1 MANDVANRSF
11 RIRRLLQLS
20 DELRQLS
27 DLVRRRAR
35 GGSRM
40 STDLLARN
48 RELVRRCDELASE
61 MSGH

>member
-1 MANDVANRSF
+1 MVHNGADRRS
-11 RIRRLLQLS
+11 RIQRLLQLS

-27 DLVRRRAR
+27 DLVEQSVRE
-35 GGSRM
+35 GSRM